1 MRAPAVSFAHK
12 LTAAILAA
20 LLTFT
25 LVPLAHA
32 DGEASV
38 DEEAGTSPRRVVA
51 SSQGL
56 EAPLALP
63 DLGSTP
69 ASSSTEAADPSVTL
83 SGAAEGGEVEGPN
96 SKPLTLASGL
106 VGAPSSFINSDVA
119 LDGEPVIGSFAVGG
133 FTFAVIDE
141 SRVELVGIASS
152 VILGE
157 ASEGGVV
164 EGSDSDQASEAG
176 LANLVLP
183 ETVSYEGSEYALASI
198 APYAFYL
205 SGVTDVTLPT
215 TVSDV
220 DDRAFRSSDVASVT
234 VAEGSPTYSS
244 FDGALYDAD
253 QLSLL
258 LIPEGKQGTVRI
270 PKTAE
275 VAEASVFSHCPL
287 VDSISVDAGSA
298 AFASENGL
306 LYTSDLTTLLRVP
319 AGAIE
324 ITIREGCTT
333 IAAGALEACANLIT
347 INAPATVTSI
357 SPDVFH
363 AIPTVSLPAASV
375 ILGEDSEATEV
386 EESNEDQVSETGGQ
400 LTAMVALSTIQ
411 DDALDIDL
419 GKVIVFVQPNA
430 KESVWVERG
439 FTTKQQAA
447 NCDEEEPVA
456 SLGAGATYRRA
467 SSAFNVNARVG
478 GYLMVEKNNYGSTGK
493 MSSCGIWTY
502 NTACSYVFD
511 NGNFSMQSSQG
522 GAGPYY
528 ANGYAVAEK
537 GYTFIG
543 WNRDNGE
550 EASFTTSSFTDYLTM
565 AGTPGVSAPEYQYFY
580 TYAVFRPNTY
590 TVTFDL
596 QGGYG
601 GTETAQVTF
610 GKDMPS
616 VDKPLK
622 KGCKFLGFYVQPDG
636 KGAQYYRGTEAGIE
650 SSHVW
655 DITNDATLYA
665 HWEIVDCDLSF
676 DIDTEPDD
684 EDYPGNEKP
693 DQTVT
698 AGQIGAGDKVE
709 IEDPKRPGYVFQGW
723 TIPNVEG
730 TEAVDQNLVYKG
742 EDGKWYV
749 DASQLPDYAGEDGRV
764 ELTARWTSV
773 ISVDVPS
780 SVTFYADVVTQGDE
794 SREGLASSAFGQN
807 KVQSQSEVD
816 LRIVGLESKQV
827 KGNGSTSLGASDIL
841 KKKDGSTVSGT
852 ADKLLS
858 LYPATGELTE
868 DDLKDPNAISAS
880 KPVGAVDFSLDDILL
895 EKSFAADSFTIPAG
909 DTLSLGYRL
918 NLQETATE
926 LDYDKLSTLDEG
938 ASASIANISYCFAAD
953 NHPPTSTGSTS
964 DDFYIEHDGRIYGP
978 EDIKMSAG
986 CISRFGKL
994 SPCYELYESFLNSG
1008 MDPNDASDAHGYV
1021 KWGDGIT
1028 YNVRII
1034 GINHD
1039 DKSDGSG
1046 KAGLTFQ
1053 FVDLLNTPYYMNY
1066 PTCGTLDH
1074 FGFKE
1079 GVFNSTNKGFEYGS
1093 HDTTWTGRWEHS
1105 TNLGGWGKVLLR
1117 HRMNPGVQPEGLNS
1131 GSVGRDADD
1140 LWKQVPQSLG
1150 QAIVAIDKKYY
1161 NGRLP
1166 DRPTLCT
1173 ASDKLFLPSYS
1184 EIVAKDYAP
1193 NIASMSNEGPVYA
1206 YYNSKA
1212 TTGNASNGALVKRQS
1227 LKGGT
1232 SSTSAWTWLLRSCD
1246 WERDTAFLAVGD
1258 AGNPYS
1264 PRTATQIYGI
1274 APCFAL

>member
-32 DGEASV
+32 DGASEVDAEA
-38 DEEAGTSPRRVVA
+38 VA
-51 SSQGL
+51 SG
-56 EAPLALP
+56 LP
-63 DLGSTP
+63 DQSNDFANSATLSEG
-69 ASSSTEAADPSVTL
+69 TEGPSPSVTL
-83 SGAAEGGEVEGPN
+83 SGAAGGGEVEGFNEN
-96 SKPLTLASGL
+96 SLTLASGL
-106 VGAPSSFINSDVA
+106 VGTPSNFINSDVA
-119 LDGEPVIGSFAVGG
+119 LDGEPVIGSFTADGL
-133 FTFAVIDE
+133 TFAVIDE
-141 SRVELVGIASS
+141 ATVELVGVSEEAGASPRRAVASS
-152 VILGE
+152 QGLEAPDVLSDLGSTP
-157 ASEGGVV
+157 AS
-164 EGSDSDQASEAG
+164 SEADADAG
-176 LANLVLP
+176 MLTLP
-183 ETVSYEGSEYALASI
+183 ESVAYEGTTYGLASI

-205 SGVTDVTLPT
+205 SGVPSVTLPAS
-215 TVSDV
+215 VSDV
-220 DDRAFRSSDVASVT
+220 DDRAFRSSDVANIE
-234 VAEGSPTYSS
+234 VAEGNQTYSS
-244 FDGALYDAD
+244 FDGALYDAE

-275 VAEASVFSHCPL
+275 AVEASVFSHCPL

-319 AGAIE
+319 VGATE
-324 ITIREGCTT
+324 ATIREGCAS
-333 IAAGALEACANLIT
+333 IAAGALEACANLTT

-363 AIPTVSLPAASV
+363 AIPTVSLPAAS
-375 ILGEDSEATEV
+375 LTEEAP
-386 EESNEDQVSETGGQ
+386 Q
-400 LTAMVALSTIQ
+400 LTAMVALSSTDDDLPKVESAAISVVMAMDTISSPWES
-411 DDALDIDL
+411 L
-419 GKVIVFVQPNA
+419 GFQVV
-430 KESVWVERG
+430 R
-439 FTTKQQAA
+439 QA
-447 NCDEEEPVA
+447 PVA
-456 SLGAGATYRRA
+456 SIESSKVFRYRDGAYTVRA
-467 SSAFNVNARVG
+467 QKGGRVYVERTNYPGHPTGYVGEAAIWSASKQA
-478 GYLMVEKNNYGSTGK
+478 S
-493 MSSCGIWTY
+493 
-502 NTACSYVFD
+502 
-511 NGNFSMQSSQG
+511 
-522 GAGPYY
+522 
-528 ANGYAVAEK
+528 
-537 GYTFIG
+537 YTFSAQSFSISVPSPYNYYMVGRVETTPGYIFRG
-543 WNRDNGE
+543 WNRDNSSE
-550 EASFTTSSFTDYLTM
+550 VAFQSSSFTDYVNTSD
-565 AGTPGVSAPEYQYFY
+565 TSTENQFFY
-580 TYAVFRPNTY
+580 TYAVFHAKEFNI
-590 TVTFDL
+590 TFDM
-596 QGGYG
+596 QGGMG
-601 GTETAQVTF
+601 GTEEVVATF
-610 GKDMPS
+610 GADMPAIEL
-616 VDKPLK
+616 PTK
-622 KGCKFLGFYVQPDG
+622 KGCKFLGFYSEPN
-636 KGAQYYRGTEAGIE
+636 GAGTQYYGGADAGGA
-650 SSHVW
+650 SAHVW
-655 DITNDATLYA
+655 DVAAEKTLYA

-676 DIDTEPDD
+676 DVDAEPND
-684 EDYPGNEKP
+684 EDYPGVEKP

-723 TIPNVEG
+723 TIPNAEG
-730 TEAVDQNLVYKG
+730 TEAIDQDLVYQD
-742 EDGKWYV
+742 ETDGKWYV
-749 DASQLPDYAGEDGRV
+749 DASKLPDYAGDDGRV

-780 SVTFYADVVTQGDE
+780 SVTFYADVVTQGNE

-807 KVQSQSEVD
+807 KVASQSEVD

-841 KKKDGSTVSGT
+841 KKKDGSALPTTS
-852 ADKLLS
+852 DKLFS
-858 LYPATGELTE
+858 LYPATGELKE
-868 DDLKDPNAISAS
+868 DDLKDPDATSAS
-880 KPVGAVDFSLDDILL
+880 KPVGAVDFSLDDILF
-895 EKSFAADSFTIPAG
+895 EKSFAADKFTIPAG

-918 NLQETATE
+918 NLQETSTE
-926 LDYDKLSTLDEG
+926 LDYDKLSTLSEG
-938 ASASIANISYCFAAD
+938 TSASIANISYCFAAD

-978 EDIKMSAG
+978 EDIKMSAE
-986 CISRFGKL
+986 CISRLGKL

-1053 FVDLLNTPYYMNY
+1053 LVDLLNAPYYMNY

-1093 HDTTWTGRWEHS
+1093 HDTTWTGRWGHS

-1150 QAIVAIDKKYY
+1150 QAIVAVDKKHY

-1166 DRPTLCT
+1166 DPPTLCT
-1173 ASDKLFLPSYS
+1173 VSDKLFLPSYS

-1193 NIASMSNEGPVYA
+1193 DITSLSNEGPVYA
-1206 YYNSKA
+1206 YYSSNA
-1212 TTGNASNGALVKRQS
+1212 TVGNASNGALVKRQT
-1227 LKGGT
+1227 LKDGT

>member
-1 MRAPAVSFAHK
+1 MRICAVSFTHK
-12 LTAAILAA
+12 LTAAMLAA
-20 LLTFT
+20 VLALA
-25 LVPLAHA
+25 LVPA
-32 DGEASV
+32 DAFATTEGSGESDAEAITSNLSDQSNDSADSV
-38 DEEAGTSPRRVVA
+38 ILSEGTEG
-51 SSQGL
+51 SS
-56 EAPLALP
+56 
-63 DLGSTP
+63 
-69 ASSSTEAADPSVTL
+69 PSVTL
-83 SGAAEGGEVEGPN
+83 SGAAEGGEAEG
-96 SKPLTLASGL
+96 SDSRLLTLASGL
-106 VGAPSSFINSDVA
+106 AGAPANFINSDVA
-119 LDGEPVIGSFAVGG
+119 LDGEPIIGSFTVDG
-133 FTFAVIDE
+133 FTYAVVDE
-141 SRVELVGIASS
+141 STIELVG
-152 VILGE
+152 V
-157 ASEGGVV
+157 
-164 EGSDSDQASEAG
+164 SEAAEADTDAG
-176 LANLVLP
+176 MLTLP
-183 ETVSYEGSEYALASI
+183 ETTTYEGVTYTLASI

-205 SGVTDVTLPT
+205 SGVTDVELPAS
-215 TVSDV
+215 VNDV
-220 DDRAFRSSDVASVT
+220 DDRAFRSSDVVNVT
-234 VAEGSPTYSS
+234 VAENNQTYSS
-244 FDGALYDAD
+244 FDGALYDAEH
-253 QLSLL
+253 LSLL

-319 AGAIE
+319 VGATE
-324 ITIREGCTT
+324 ITIRDGCTT
-333 IAAGALEACANLIT
+333 IAAGALEACANLTT

-467 SSAFNVNARVG
+467 SSAFSVNARVG

-502 NTACSYVFD
+502 NTACSYVFN

-543 WNRDNGE
+543 WNRDNEE
-550 EASFTTSSFTDYLTM
+550 EASFAVSSFTDYLTIS
-565 AGTPGVSAPEYQYFY
+565 GTPGVSTPEYQYFY

-650 SSHVW
+650 SSHIW

-676 DIDTEPDD
+676 DVDAEPND
-684 EDYPGNEKP
+684 EDYPGVEKP

-723 TIPNVEG
+723 TIPNAEG
-730 TEAVDQNLVYKG
+730 TEAIDQDLVYQD
-742 EDGKWYV
+742 ETDGKWYV
-749 DASQLPDYAGEDGRV
+749 DASKLPDYAGDDGRV

-780 SVTFYADVVTQGDE
+780 SVTFYADVVTQGNE

-852 ADKLLS
+852 ADKLFS
-858 LYPATGELTE
+858 LYPATGELKE
-868 DDLKDPNAISAS
+868 DDLKDPDATSAS

-895 EKSFAADSFTIPAG
+895 EKSFAADDFTIPAG

-918 NLQETATE
+918 NLQETSTE
-926 LDYDKLSTLDEG
+926 LDYDKLSALSEG
-938 ASASIANISYCFAAD
+938 TSASIANISYCFAAD
-953 NHPPTSTGSTS
+953 DHPPTSTGSTS
-964 DDFYIEHDGRIYGP
+964 DDFYIEHNGRIYGP
-978 EDIKMSAG
+978 EDIKMSAE

-1105 TNLGGWGKVLLR
+1105 TNLGGWGKALLR

-1150 QAIVAIDKKYY
+1150 QAIVAVDKRYY

-1184 EIVAKDYAP
+1184 EIVAKGYAP
-1193 NIASMSNEGPVYA
+1193 NIASLSNEGPVYA

-1227 LKGGT
+1227 LKDGT